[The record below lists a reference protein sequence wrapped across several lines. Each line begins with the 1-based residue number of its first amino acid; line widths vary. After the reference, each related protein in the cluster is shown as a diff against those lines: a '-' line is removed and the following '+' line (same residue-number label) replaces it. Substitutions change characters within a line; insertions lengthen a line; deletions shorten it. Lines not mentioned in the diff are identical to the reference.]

1 VTTKPI
7 ANSAINALCKREL
20 LYPTAYWKSMFPL
33 VPALSYTVEMP
44 CGLPRFSG
52 EAARHLYGI

>member
-33 VPALSYTVEMP
+33 EYSDDIEPSVRTLRATHSEKTEPP
-44 CGLPRFSG
+44 IP
-52 EAARHLYGI
+52 I